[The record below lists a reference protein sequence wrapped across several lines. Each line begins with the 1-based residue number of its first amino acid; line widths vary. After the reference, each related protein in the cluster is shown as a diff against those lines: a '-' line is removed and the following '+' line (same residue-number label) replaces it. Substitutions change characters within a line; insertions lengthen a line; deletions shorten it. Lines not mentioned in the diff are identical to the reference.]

1 MCCFYLLI
9 PYILT
14 LPSPQVSKGYIILP
28 CAEVSPLAEAVAAE
42 GLVGP
47 IYEAV
52 SMRSLRG
59 RELELALKASVLL
72 AELATTSSGERISVT
87 ENEEELAE
95 AGATGFK
102 SEAWSE
108 MASSLIAPLMK

>member
-1 MCCFYLLI
+1 MFCPGRWTGHKF
-9 PYILT
+9 
-14 LPSPQVSKGYIILP
+14 LP
-28 CAEVSPLAEAVAAE
+28 CAEVSPLADAVAAE

-59 RELELALKASVLL
+59 RELELLALKASVLL
-72 AELATTSSGERISVT
+72 AELATTSKGERISVT

-108 MASSLIAPLMK
+108 MASSLIAPLKE